1 LSIVKDESPVP
12 NQPDHVWFMEQV
24 RREQAGLRAFIR
36 SLGMRAEVVDDVA
49 QEAFLAAY
57 RKLQTFERGTNF
69 GAWLRTIARF
79 LVSKE
84 LRKEDRRSRVLGQ
97 HVAEVLAMSGTASEH
112 FDEAPERAAALKECL
127 SQLPEKSRRLVQQR
141 YFENLAPAGIASQQ
155 GRTAN
160 EIRQSLFRL
169 RAALHE
175 CITKRL
181 EAQPL

>member
-1 LSIVKDESPVP
+1 
-12 NQPDHVWFMEQV
+12 MEQV

-36 SLGMRAEVVDDVA
+36 SLGMRAEAVDDVA

-84 LRKEDRRSRVLGQ
+84 LRSADRRSRVLGE
-97 HVAEVLAMSGTASEH
+97 HVAEVLAESEASVEH
-112 FDEAPERAAALKECL
+112 FDEAPERAAALRHCL
-127 SQLPEKSRRLVQQR
+127 AQLPEKSRRLVQQR
-141 YFENLAPAGIASQQ
+141 YFENESPAAIASQE

-160 EIRQSLFRL
+160 DIRQALFRL
-169 RAALHE
+169 RVVLHE

-181 EAQPL
+181 EAQTL